1 MSNRGVSGAVAS
13 SARPGGSE
21 ASDPGATSP
30 LPRVL
35 VLASDLIW
43 ASRLAAQLRAVGA
56 EPEIVRGAS
65 EMAARLAAGGLATGG
80 LAAGG
85 LAGAVV
91 DLTARAYDG
100 VAAVGE
106 VAVSGLPVLAVGQHD
121 DAELRRRA
129 VAAGASRVLS
139 YRAMFE
145 RGPAILADW
154 LGTGG
159 PGASPDARPG
169 TGVPPAAGADRPG
182 ADAPP
187 VAGTDPGAPEAA
199 APVLPPPA
207 MESRR

>member
-1 MSNRGVSGAVAS
+1 MSNRGVSGAGPSDAGPVGSEAS
-13 SARPGGSE
+13 DAEPGGCE
-21 ASDPGATSP
+21 ASDPGAASP

-35 VLASDLIW
+35 VLANDLIW
-43 ASRLAAQLRAVGA
+43 ASRLAAQLRAAGA

-65 EMAARLAAGGLATGG
+65 EMAAR